1 MSRTA
6 CVRACV
12 RRRVGRA
19 FVWYDCSSIMQRGG
33 GAPSDKLIRI
43 AIVDDAKCKPKKCA
57 QECKKSCPVVRM
69 GTLQCDSFL

>member
-1 MSRTA
+1 
-6 CVRACV
+6 
-12 RRRVGRA
+12 
-19 FVWYDCSSIMQRGG
+19 MQRGAGG

-69 GTLQCDSFL
+69 GIYF